1 MTIIASLPVVLLGVL
16 ILVFGL
22 RLVGQVFVGNAE
34 GATIEDYSRA
44 GRVLDSVFIEAD
56 IMKRILSSDDVRF
69 IAGKGTYE
77 VQKLF
82 YSERK
87 SLALRWVRRTQ
98 AHVSDLL
105 KLHLKLASYTSKP
118 MRKFEFDLSVKYLVF
133 KLISNVVL
141 AVIWIVGPFRAAMVV
156 TYILDSTGYFWN
168 IFRLRHFDV
177 QGSRLA
183 SGSGSQSQ

>member
-1 MTIIASLPVVLLGVL
+1 MAIITLLPVVLLGAL

-22 RLVGQVFVGNAE
+22 RLVRQALVGSAK

-44 GRVLDSVFIEAD
+44 GRVLDSVLIEAD

-82 YSERK
+82 YNERK
-87 SLALRWVRRTQ
+87 RLAMRWVRRTQ
-98 AHVSDLL
+98 AQVSDLL
-105 KLHLKLASYTSKP
+105 KLHLMLASYTSKP

-141 AVIWIVGPFRAAMVV
+141 AAIWIVGPFKAAMVV
-156 TYILDSTGYFWN
+156 TYTLDSTGYFWN
-168 IFRLRHFDV
+168 IFRSRLFDV

-183 SGSGSQSQ
+183 SGPGSQ

>member
-1 MTIIASLPVVLLGVL
+1 VTIIALLPVVLLGAL

-22 RLVGQVFVGNAE
+22 RLVGQIFVGNSE

-44 GRVLDSVFIEAD
+44 GVLLDSVFIEAD

-77 VQKLF
+77 VRKLF

-118 MRKFEFDLSVKYLVF
+118 MRKFELDLSVKYLVF

-156 TYILDSTGYFWN
+156 TYILDSAGYFWN

-183 SGSGSQSQ
+183 SGSGSQ